1 MPIERS
7 HKKIKNE
14 IWRQKY
20 KKVSLTP
27 RTKALKLFIKEIDE
41 AITNLSTDEETGLI
55 SKDYIESS
63 KNQIHFFK
71 KVKNYL
77 VVSN

>member
-1 MPIERS
+1 MALYYATR
-7 HKKIKNE
+7 KRIKE
-14 IWRQKY
+14 YVESITEKFGF
-20 KKVSLTP
+20 
-27 RTKALKLFIKEIDE
+27 TKAEFIKEIDE

-55 SKDYIESS
+55 SKDYMESS
-63 KNQIHFFK
+63 KNQIHFYK